1 MTGPFK
7 YLNDGPIE
15 NMEIGKRNQNSNR
28 GKLEN
33 TETNSEVK
41 YFTTYI
47 IQDGFSSAFEILSG
61 HNLPNWENDLKKN
74 LLGKQS
80 DLIK

>member
-47 IQDGFSSAFEILSG
+47 IQDGLSSIIYQHLRYYQ
-61 HNLPNWENDLKKN
+61 DITCQT
-74 LLGKQS
+74 GKMT
-80 DLIK
+80 